1 VGHTMAF
8 VIVMWQSSNHKVK
21 HLRGEIWGTL
31 HIAHCTLHIAHCTLN
46 IEHRP
51 DKKKSEGRVCGIT
64 MSCGM
69 FVLVWV
75 WVSESESESEFQ
87 GRTGRAHL

>member
-1 VGHTMAF
+1 MGHTMAF

-31 HIAHCTLHIAHCTLN
+31 HIAHCTPT
-46 IEHRP
+46 RQ
-51 DKKKSEGRVCGIT
+51 KKSEGRVCGIT

-75 WVSESESESEFQ
+75 WVSESESGSESEFQ